1 MEPVKLIEALKIL
14 RQPPAAGAEPLRLF
28 LACGFMPVHLETFL
42 NAHLRQRNDNRPVEV
57 ETGLF
62 DDLSGTLERLSDADA
77 AAAAVV
83 IEWPDLDP
91 RLGIR
96 TLSGWSPGDL
106 PDIVET
112 ATRRLVHYADRI
124 ERAAKRRPVAL
135 CLPTLPLPP
144 FAHTPGHMASAA
156 ELHVREAV
164 AGFAARVAECP
175 GVRLVNLQR
184 LDQRSPPGE
193 RRDVNSELAAGFPY
207 TTTHADAV
215 ADLLAASIS
224 PAPPKKGLVTDLD
237 DTLWRGILGEVGVE
251 GIAWDLDQHAHI
263 HGLYQ
268 QLLHSLAGAGVLIAV
283 ASKNNADLVGAAF
296 ERDDMVFP
304 RDAVFPMEVHWGR
317 KSESVSRI
325 LDAWNIGAD
334 SVVLVDDSPIE
345 LAEVQAAHPEVECL
359 QFPTRDPQAAYELFE
374 RLRDL
379 FGKERVS
386 EEDAMRLRSLRQ
398 ASHRKAEQVKSAD
411 ADAFLARAE
420 ARLTLRLETEDDAR
434 AFELINK
441 TNQFNLNGRRIGE
454 KEWLDRL
461 SDPESFLLT
470 ARYEDKFG
478 PLGEIAA
485 VLGRRGKRP
494 AVEAWVMSCR
504 AFGRRIEYQ
513 CLEQL
518 FALLDAEAMEFAFEP
533 TDRNAPLAEFFA
545 ELLGEA
551 PTGPF
556 ELTRERFAE
565 RCPALHHAVE
575 VDGAAVSPGEGA
587 RRV

>member
-1 MEPVKLIEALKIL
+1 LKLIEALKIL
-14 RQPPAAGAEPLRLF
+14 RQPPAANTEPLRIV

-42 NAHLRQRNDNRPVEV
+42 SAHLRQRNGNRPVEI

-62 DDLSGTLERLSDADA
+62 GDLAGTLERLLDTDA

-96 TLSGWSPGDL
+96 TLGGWLPDDL
-106 PDIVET
+106 PDIYET
-112 ATRRLVHYADRI
+112 VTHRLAHYADRI
-124 ERAAKRRPVAL
+124 KRAAERLPVAL

-144 FAHTPGHMASAA
+144 FAHTPGHLASAV
-156 ELHVREAV
+156 ELDLRRAV
-164 AGFAARVAECP
+164 AQFAVVLVECP
-175 GVRLVNLQR
+175 GVRLVRSQR
-184 LDQRSPPGE
+184 LDQRSPADQ
-193 RRDVNSELAAGFPY
+193 RRDVNSELGAGFPY
-207 TTTHADAV
+207 STTHADAV
-215 ADLLAASIS
+215 ADLLAALMS
-224 PAPPKKGLVTDLD
+224 PAPPKKGLITDLD
-237 DTLWRGILGEVGVE
+237 DTLWRGILGEGGVE

-268 QLLHSLAGAGVLIAV
+268 QLLHSLSQAGVLIAV
-283 ASKNNADLVGAAF
+283 ASKNNADLVDAAF
-296 ERDDMVFP
+296 ERDDMVLP

-317 KSESVSRI
+317 KSESVARI

-345 LAEVQAAHPEVECL
+345 LAEVQAAHPDVECL
-359 QFPTRDPQAAYELFE
+359 QFPTRDPQAAYELLE

-386 EEDAMRLRSLRQ
+386 EEDAVRLRSLRQ
-398 ASHRKAEQVKSAD
+398 DSRRKAERGKSAD
-411 ADAFLARAE
+411 ADEFLARAE
-420 ARLTLRLETEDDAR
+420 ARLTLRLENEDDAR

-485 VLGRRGKRP
+485 VLGHRGER
-494 AVEAWVMSCR
+494 AMVDTWVMSCR
-504 AFGRRIEYQ
+504 AFGRRIEHR

-518 FALLDAEAMEFAFEP
+518 FALLDAEAIEFAFEP
-533 TDRNAPLAEFFA
+533 TDRNLPLAEFFA
-545 ELLGEA
+545 RLLGEA

-556 ELTRERFAE
+556 ELTREQFAE